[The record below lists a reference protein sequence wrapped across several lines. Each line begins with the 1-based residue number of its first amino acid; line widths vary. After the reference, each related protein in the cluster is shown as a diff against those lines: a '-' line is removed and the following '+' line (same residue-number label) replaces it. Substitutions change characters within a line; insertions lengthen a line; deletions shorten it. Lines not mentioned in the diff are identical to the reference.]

1 MDSCKSTILQSRV
14 RFPNTT
20 SKLFHLEVNF
30 VLYISL
36 CCEKDKNKLKEAL
49 SVDCASG
56 SKLLF
61 EKDLRNVNHR
71 SWLSHPHVHP
81 ILLKLF
87 SGYNNDAIS
96 GIPASEITSI
106 VNLVTTFMLLSIVMT
121 ILMPILSGR
130 VVVVPNTNRIDD
142 DNDDVGVI
150 KSLENLFFGG
160 SKKSHHE
167 LESQEGQAG
176 YYDENGYYHS
186 KFSWQAFRYL
196 KGL

>member
-1 MDSCKSTILQSRV
+1 M
-14 RFPNTT
+14 
-20 SKLFHLEVNF
+20 
-30 VLYISL
+30 
-36 CCEKDKNKLKEAL
+36 

-56 SKLLF
+56 SKLFF